1 MRNPER
7 DLPRGLLFGVVGVI
21 VLYLAVN
28 LVCILALGPTDLA
41 RTLTPASEVMR
52 RAFGEGGARL
62 IAAGIAISTVGFLSQ
77 GMLTAPRV
85 YYAMARD
92 GVFFRRVG
100 TLDQRTQ
107 APVVAIILQG
117 IWASVIAVVGLYEQV
132 LNYVVALDA
141 VFFGLTGA
149 ALLVF
154 RRRDPTAVSGLKM
167 PGHPVST
174 MVFVLAFWIL
184 AASTIVQFPKDAGMG
199 VLILLIGVPVYVFWK
214 RRTNDPRPG
223 TADRS

>member
-1 MRNPER
+1 VN
-7 DLPRGLLFGVVGVI
+7 VVCVF
-21 VLYLAVN
+21 
-28 LVCILALGPTDLA
+28 ALGPAELA
-41 RTLTPASEVMR
+41 STTTPASDVMR
-52 RAFGEGGARL
+52 RALGEGGAKL
-62 IAAGIAISTVGFLSQ
+62 IGAGIAVSTVGFLSQ

-100 TLDQRTQ
+100 TLSAKTH
-107 APVVAIILQG
+107 APVVAIALQG
-117 IWASVIAVVGLYEQV
+117 IWASVIAVVGLYAQV

-154 RRRDPTAVSGLKM
+154 RRRNPAAVKGMSM
-167 PGHPVST
+167 PGHPIT
-174 MVFVLAFWIL
+174 TLVFVLAFWTL

-199 VLILLIGVPVYVFWK
+199 VLILLLGIPVYMYWK
-214 RRTNDPRPG
+214 KK
-223 TADRS
+223 A